1 MMVIIMLM
9 VIDDNNK
16 GYDDGDDALN
26 VKNIYYFEK
35 QEIVYTAVVFLLI
48 KVNYIQKY
56 TLLERYSNHNLLIC
70 ADIYIIIN
78 NNHYIHKQIS

>member
-1 MMVIIMLM
+1 MVVIIVMMIVTM
-9 VIDDNNK
+9 VK
-16 GYDDGDDALN
+16 MYHL
-26 VKNIYYFEK
+26 EK
-35 QEIVYTAVVFLLI
+35 EEIIYTAVVFLLI

>member
-26 VKNIYYFEK
+26 VKNIY
-35 QEIVYTAVVFLLI
+35 
-48 KVNYIQKY
+48 
-56 TLLERYSNHNLLIC
+56 
-70 ADIYIIIN
+70 
-78 NNHYIHKQIS
+78 